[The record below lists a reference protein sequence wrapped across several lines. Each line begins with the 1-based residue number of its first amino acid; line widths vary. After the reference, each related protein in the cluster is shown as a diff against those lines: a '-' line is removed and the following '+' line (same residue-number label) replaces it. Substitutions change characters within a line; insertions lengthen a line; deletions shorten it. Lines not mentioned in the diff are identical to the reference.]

1 MELIVTDKRTISHR
15 DLVRIWICY
24 FLMPINIYSEYLEK
38 ITGINTL
45 FFNIGCFMVLLFL
58 SIPIFLKKQKIKQ
71 RIGLTTELILG
82 IVILHLIIYGNYVNE
97 LKQASFI
104 IEFMIVSTFYDN
116 KYFNSIKKVI
126 IVISMIMSVDTLLNL
141 PKVIAQ
147 NHNLFNV
154 RQYTMLDK
162 PYYTLI
168 FPLAIIFL
176 ISLMIKNKSKHIVLL
191 SVMIS
196 LLCVVLFG
204 IIGSKTA
211 LAATVLAIIIM
222 LSRDKKKRK
231 YLYLGLLGIGIA
243 SFIYF
248 GILHKKVPDFLISI
262 IYFFRGEY
270 DIVSNAYAKSYFI
283 RFEIVTLA
291 FKTFLAHPFWGCGF
305 NNYYNF
311 VSSHGWQHYSLGVT
325 DVESD
330 LLAMFAEGGIL
341 YAILI
346 LELFWYIFIKLLAKK
361 ALLKTNTQHV
371 SDALGCLI
379 CLFISIIGNDF
390 MSSFFWCLLGIIYGC
405 ATCYLTK
412 HEVG

>member
-231 YLYLGLLGIGIA
+231 YLKI
-243 SFIYF
+243 
-248 GILHKKVPDFLISI
+248 
-262 IYFFRGEY
+262 
-270 DIVSNAYAKSYFI
+270 
-283 RFEIVTLA
+283 
-291 FKTFLAHPFWGCGF
+291 
-305 NNYYNF
+305 
-311 VSSHGWQHYSLGVT
+311 
-325 DVESD
+325 
-330 LLAMFAEGGIL
+330 
-341 YAILI
+341 
-346 LELFWYIFIKLLAKK
+346 
-361 ALLKTNTQHV
+361 
-371 SDALGCLI
+371 
-379 CLFISIIGNDF
+379 
-390 MSSFFWCLLGIIYGC
+390 
-405 ATCYLTK
+405 
-412 HEVG
+412 